1 MTNGAISNIQR
12 GDRRIPVV
20 VAIVVVQAIAAVFF
34 IADAAVDITSGEWGL
49 HILAEVLI
57 ALALLAGVALGA
69 WQTRRMFETAHRNE
83 QALQIARGA
92 VAEIMASRFIEWR
105 LTDAETEVALFALKG
120 CETPEIADL
129 RQVAEGTVRAQLTA
143 IYAKAGVSS
152 RHALSSLFLEDLIEV
167 STDKGIF
174 GKDAPPEGGNAN

>member
-1 MTNGAISNIQR
+1 MTKAPAPTPPR
-12 GDRRIPVV
+12 GDRRIAVV

-34 IADAAVDITSGEWGL
+34 IADAAVDIASEEWGL

-57 ALALLAGVALGA
+57 ALALLAGVVLGA

-92 VAEIMASRFIEWR
+92 MAEIMASRFLEWR
-105 LTDAETEVALFALKG
+105 LTDAEAEVALFALKG

-167 STDKGIF
+167 STSNVIVDKSG
-174 GKDAPPEGGNAN
+174 PPEGGNAT

>member
-1 MTNGAISNIQR
+1 M
-12 GDRRIPVV
+12 V

-34 IADAAVDITSGEWGL
+34 IADAAVDIGSEEFGL

-69 WQTRRMFETAHRNE
+69 WQTRRMFETAYRNE

-92 VAEIMASRFIEWR
+92 VAEIMASRFVEWR
-105 LTDAETEVALFALKG
+105 LTEAEAEVALFALKG

-152 RHALSSLFLEDLIEV
+152 RHALSSLFLEDLIEAPN
-167 STDKGIF
+167 
-174 GKDAPPEGGNAN
+174 GKSVPPEGGDAD

>member
-1 MTNGAISNIQR
+1 MTKTPEATTQH
-12 GDRRIPVV
+12 GDHRITVV

-34 IADAAVDITSGEWGL
+34 IADAAVDIASGEWGL
-49 HILAEVLI
+49 HILVEVLI

-92 VAEIMASRFIEWR
+92 VAEIIARRFVEWH
-105 LTDAETEVALFALKG
+105 LTDAETDVALFALKG

-129 RQVAEGTVRAQLTA
+129 RQVAEGTVRAQLTS

-167 STDKGIF
+167 SA
-174 GKDAPPEGGNAN
+174 GKATPPEGRDAD

>member
-1 MTNGAISNIQR
+1 MTNTSPSNAHR
-12 GDRRIPVV
+12 ADRRISVV

-34 IADAAVDITSGEWGL
+34 IADAAVDIVSEEWGL
-49 HILAEVLI
+49 HILAEVVI

-69 WQTRRMFETAHRNE
+69 WETRRMLETAQRNE
-83 QALQIARGA
+83 QTLKIARGA
-92 VAEIMASRFIEWR
+92 IAEIMANRFLEWR
-105 LTDAETEVALFALKG
+105 LTDAESEVALFALKG

-167 STDKGIF
+167 STDEGIF
-174 GKDAPPEGGNAN
+174 GKGAPSEGGHAN

>member
-1 MTNGAISNIQR
+1 MTNRPAASARHGDHRIS
-12 GDRRIPVV
+12 VV

-34 IADAAVDITSGEWGL
+34 IADAAVDFVSETWGL
-49 HILAEVLI
+49 HILVEVLI

-69 WQTRRMFETAHRNE
+69 WQTRRMVENAQRNE

-92 VAEIMASRFIEWR
+92 VAEIMAHRFSEWR

-120 CETPEIADL
+120 CETPEIANL

-167 STDKGIF
+167 SNKEGALGKG
-174 GKDAPPEGGNAN
+174 AQPEGGRTF

>member
-1 MTNGAISNIQR
+1 MSNLPTSPTPR
-12 GDRRIPVV
+12 GDHRILVV

-34 IADAAVDITSGEWGL
+34 IADAAVDIVSEEWGL

-57 ALALLAGVALGA
+57 AMALLAGVLLGA

-83 QALQIARGA
+83 QALKIARGA
-92 VAEIMASRFIEWR
+92 VAEIMAHRFIEWR

-120 CETPEIADL
+120 CETAEIAAL
-129 RQVAEGTVRAQLTA
+129 RQVAEGTVRAQLTS

-152 RHALSSLFLEDLIEV
+152 RHALSSLFLEDLIEA
-167 STDKGIF
+167 ST
-174 GKDAPPEGGNAN
+174 GNPATGREQAD